1 MMLKM
6 NVYFTSKIGAVTAEN
21 GPKYAFFR
29 QNMTVANAII
39 HHRPDALHRLH
50 PGNLPLST
58 FPSEGRLFVP
68 ALLSHL
74 FEASPRQSARSHHQI
89 VENALS
95 KFVRMLEAQL

>member
-1 MMLKM
+1 M
-6 NVYFTSKIGAVTAEN
+6 FTLLPKS
-21 GPKYAFFR
+21 GPLQPKTG
-29 QNMTVANAII
+29 QNMPFFDKTVANAII

-74 FEASPRQSARSHHQI
+74 LEASPRQSARSHHQI

-95 KFVRMLEAQL
+95 KFVHVLEAQL